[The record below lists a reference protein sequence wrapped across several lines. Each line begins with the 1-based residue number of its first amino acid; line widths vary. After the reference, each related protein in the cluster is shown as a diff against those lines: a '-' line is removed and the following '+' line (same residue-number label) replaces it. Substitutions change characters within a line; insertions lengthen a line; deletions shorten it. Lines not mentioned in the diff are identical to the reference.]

1 MSVAHRDHEPRTP
14 IYAKAPVILFTRLVR
29 LLHGHVVILSQCSD
43 DHTLVSGSGAKSRG
57 LVTLRPLVN
66 LLSSLSYN

>member
-14 IYAKAPVILFTRLVR
+14 IYAKAPVILFTRL
-29 LLHGHVVILSQCSD
+29 VVILSQCSD